1 MISGD
6 FYELPVKEIMDNN
19 PPLITRMASIRT
31 VAKKVCQK
39 RRHVWV
45 VEQKDSRKLVGVIT
59 EKDLLDIVS
68 PISRKTH
75 IVGMMNPMSLRHGEL
90 YNAEDIMAKPVRK
103 CSPDTTIEEVLLLMK
118 DCRIRRLAITE
129 GEEIVGELSLS
140 AVIKAYFTIQD
151 SP

>member
-1 MISGD
+1 MANGD
-6 FYELPVKEIMDNN
+6 FYELPVRVIMDKN
-19 PPLITRMASIRT
+19 PPLIAKTATIRM

-68 PISRKTH
+68 PISRKTYM
-75 IVGMMNPMSLRHGEL
+75 IGVMNPMSLQHKES
-90 YNAEDIMAKPVRK
+90 YTAEDIMAKPVRK
-103 CSPDTTIEEVLLLMK
+103 CSPDTTVEEVLLLMK
-118 DCRIRRLAITE
+118 DCRIRRLAVTE
-129 GEEIVGELSLS
+129 GDEIVGELSLNN
-140 AVIKAYFTIQD
+140 VIKSYFTIQD